1 VFHFEF
7 PLLADT
13 PIPRQMDARYSRK
26 KKKKEKSVGNRI
38 EENRVGCGTRPCFLS
53 FFLSFFFFEKI
64 FSPAVGNR

>member
-1 VFHFEF
+1 
-7 PLLADT
+7 
-13 PIPRQMDARYSRK
+13 MDARYSPK